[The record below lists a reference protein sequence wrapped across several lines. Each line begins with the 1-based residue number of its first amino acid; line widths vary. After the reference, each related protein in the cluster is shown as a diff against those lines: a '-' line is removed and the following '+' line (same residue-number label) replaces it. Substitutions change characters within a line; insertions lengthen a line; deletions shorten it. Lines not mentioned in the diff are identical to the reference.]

1 MDSFI
6 LEQLRGWRLLM
17 AAALSPEEWRSIL
30 ASTGNRLDY
39 VSVISALEILYD
51 EHFSRGRGQQGFGGA
66 HGQQPSTHYFNMAEN
81 EAWDDDD
88 DSWSSWWMM
97 SMRRKRTWRTT
108 AVLHLLPNH
117 LLKKERP

>member
-1 MDSFI
+1 
-6 LEQLRGWRLLM
+6 M

-97 SMRRKRTWRTT
+97 PVHGEEENMEDYGSAPPAAAEQPAEEGGAMM
-108 AVLHLLPNH
+108 ADD
-117 LLKKERP
+117 